1 MVKRG
6 RPRSPDSLQP
16 SSASVEIFVLVGGWA
31 NYGEFLEGVCITWV
45 RVHLKV
51 EDKPACP
58 PLASFLMHAAA
69 VVVEERRLNLARL
82 WGDWEHWRS
91 ARQAE
96 SEQHAAEMEQMV
108 PAERAAQ

>member
-1 MVKRG
+1 
-6 RPRSPDSLQP
+6 
-16 SSASVEIFVLVGGWA
+16 
-31 NYGEFLEGVCITWV
+31 
-45 RVHLKV
+45 
-51 EDKPACP
+51 
-58 PLASFLMHAAA
+58 MHAAA